1 MIYLPNLENI
11 STFVLVTK
19 MGSFTGA
26 AKTLGIST
34 NATSR
39 RVMELEAEMGV
50 RLLFRTTR
58 SLSITEEGQIL
69 LSLAEKSVND
79 LMAVRDFIHN
89 RKENI
94 NGLVR
99 VGVPSVMVSKRLLSK
114 IDQTLLKYPGLNIQ
128 IMISDGILD
137 QLREE
142 VDLSIE
148 PGPLSNTDRIARS
161 LGALEWKLAASESY
175 ARKNGLPRSISD
187 LENHYCLPFVGKRKQ
202 KKWALKASNGKITTV
217 NIKRIF
223 ESNDS
228 RVLRQAIYEGLGI
241 GPLSQGELSLGLKS
255 GVLRPV
261 LPNYSFAE
269 ASEIFAVFHK
279 GSNQIPRNRVVLE
292 LLIEASK
299 EEIS

>member
-1 MIYLPNLENI
+1 MLYLPNLENI
-11 STFVLVTK
+11 STFVLVAK
-19 MGSFTGA
+19 MGSFTRA
-26 AKTLGIST
+26 AKTLEIST

-58 SLSITEEGQIL
+58 SLSTTEEGRIL

-79 LMAVRDFIHN
+79 LIAARDFVQH

-94 NGLVR
+94 KGLVR
-99 VGVPSVMVSKRLLSK
+99 VGVPSVMVSKSLLSAVNL
-114 IDQTLLKYPGLNIQ
+114 TFTKYPGLNIQ

-137 QLREE
+137 QIREE

-148 PGPLSNTDRIARS
+148 PGPLSNTDRIARP
-161 LGALEWKLAASESY
+161 LGELEWKLAASESY
-175 ARKNGLPRSISD
+175 AQKNGLPKSISD
-187 LENHYCLPFVGKRKQ
+187 LENHFCLPFVGKRKQ
-202 KKWALKASNGKITTV
+202 KQWALKASNGKIASV
-217 NIKRIF
+217 HIKRVF

-255 GVLRPV
+255 GALRAV
-261 LPNYSFAE
+261 LPDYSFAE
-269 ASEIFAVFHK
+269 ASEMFAVFHR
-279 GSNQIPRNRVVLE
+279 GSDQIPRNRVVLE
-292 LLIEASK
+292 LLIEACKK
-299 EEIS
+299 EIF